1 MTPTPRELARERTE
15 AEILRLAR
23 EQLATSGPAELSL
36 RAIAREL
43 GIVSSAIYRYVRNRD
58 ELLTLLVIDGY
69 NDLGDAV
76 DQATSAVDDE
86 DHLGRF
92 LALGRAVR
100 TWALA
105 ESARYALLYG
115 TPVPGYDAPGE
126 RTIEPG
132 TRVIVSLARIA
143 DDAWA
148 AGALGSEGPAIP
160 ETVVGDFEQIREE
173 FGLAAP
179 AGVLARVMLIWP
191 ALFGC
196 VTFETFGQ
204 YGTDTFTDNAV
215 LFELQ
220 LRQLADLLG
229 LTG

>member
-23 EQLATSGPAELSL
+23 EQLATSGPADLSL

-69 NDLGDAV
+69 NELGDAV
-76 DQATSAVDDE
+76 DRATSAVDE
-86 DHLGRF
+86 DDYLGRF
-92 LALGRAVR
+92 IALGRAVR

-105 ESARYALLYG
+105 EPARYALLYG

-132 TRVIVSLARIA
+132 TRVIVALVRIV
-143 DDAWA
+143 DDAWSA
-148 AGALGSEGPAIP
+148 EALRTEGPEVPAKVID
-160 ETVVGDFEQIREE
+160 DFEQIRAE
-173 FGLAAP
+173 FSLAAP
-179 AGVLARVMLIWP
+179 AEVLARATLVWP

-204 YGTDTFTDNAV
+204 YGADTFTDTTE
-215 LFELQ
+215 LFELH
-220 LRQLADLLG
+220 LRQFAGVLG